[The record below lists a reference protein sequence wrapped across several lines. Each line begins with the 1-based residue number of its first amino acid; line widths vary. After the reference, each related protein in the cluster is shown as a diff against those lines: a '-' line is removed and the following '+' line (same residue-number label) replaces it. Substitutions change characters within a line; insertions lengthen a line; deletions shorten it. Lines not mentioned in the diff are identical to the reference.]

1 MKNVTK
7 LVLVVL
13 VAVMMVGTVSA
24 QTTTTEIEKGTVVH
38 VYGNNLVVRGQ
49 DGIVKEYDVPEGFQ
63 FTVNGKTVG
72 IEDLKPG
79 TELTSTVT
87 TTTTPHVV
95 ETTTVKN
102 AKVLR
107 VVGNTVIAR
116 MEDGTIKKFTEIPED
131 VTLTVDGKPV
141 ELGQL
146 REGMNLTATIVST
159 SVSTVTEREIE
170 VAGAK
175 AHAKPMPK
183 PMAKPVQKAAP
194 APVAETL
201 PSTGSLLPT
210 AGLAGLVLLFAAFSL
225 AVIRRF

>member
-49 DGIVKEYDVPEGFQ
+49 DGIVKEYDVQEGFQ

-72 IEDLKPG
+72 IEDLTPG
-79 TELTSTVT
+79 TELTAAVT

-116 MEDGTIKKFTEIPED
+116 MEDGTIKKFTEIPDD
-131 VTLTVDGKPV
+131 VTLTVDGQPV

-159 SVSTVTEREIE
+159 SVSTVTEREVE

-183 PMAKPVQKAAP
+183 PMAKPVQKVA

-210 AGLAGLVLLFAAFSL
+210 AGLAGLVMLFAAFSL